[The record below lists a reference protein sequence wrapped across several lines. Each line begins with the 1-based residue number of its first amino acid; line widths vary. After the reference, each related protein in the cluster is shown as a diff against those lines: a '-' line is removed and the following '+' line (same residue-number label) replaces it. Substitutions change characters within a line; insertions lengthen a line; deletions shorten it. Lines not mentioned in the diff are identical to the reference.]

1 MPHLVVHFWYVFF
14 RKYTN
19 CIKRGPQYQ
28 KEFWGIKCQTFPKSK
43 SKSKSILYLY
53 AQQPPSPDP
62 PHKLYVEPGG
72 VRTKTPMHFYCQ
84 ISTWRKI
91 VVMRAFVAVY
101 LLIVFSAFAH
111 LFYTKM
117 LYLASMRVAKSHFG
131 TEVLSVRACQGKY
144 GISWTR
150 KISHIFVFL

>member
-1 MPHLVVHFWYVFF
+1 MCPSMGC
-14 RKYTN
+14 K
-19 CIKRGPQYQ
+19 
-28 KEFWGIKCQTFPKSK
+28 
-43 SKSKSILYLY
+43 LY
-53 AQQPPSPDP
+53 AN
-62 PHKLYVEPGG
+62 EAGG
-72 VRTKTPMHFYCQ
+72 VRATTAMHYFARFP
-84 ISTWRKI
+84 TWRKI

-144 GISWTR
+144 GIS
-150 KISHIFVFL
+150 